1 MAIPGLN
8 WLPGVR
14 RWHAYNAA
22 IRVAWACH
30 ALQTQDASW
39 VLVDPIGGPADL
51 GSNDSDRPMVS
62 AVVATNGNH
71 ERAALEWNRE
81 TRVRLWAAPGSGL
94 DSPTWQRLPLGTG
107 WKDDWVVEDLT
118 GGGPGEVA
126 IRIPSRDLVVFGDAV
141 VNLAGRCLELLP
153 DRYCTDPARLR
164 ESIRRLVQTPFARAV
179 FAHGD
184 PIEEGASLR
193 IGALLR

>member
-22 IRVAWACH
+22 IRVEWACH

-39 VLVDPIGGPADL
+39 VLVDPIGGPEHL
-51 GSNDSDRPMVS
+51 GWNDSERPRVS
-62 AVVATNGNH
+62 AVIATNGNH
-71 ERAALEWNRE
+71 ERAALEWDRE
-81 TRVRLWAAPGSGL
+81 SRVRLWAASGSGL
-94 DSPTWQRLPLGTG
+94 DSTAWQRLPHGSG
-107 WKDDWVVEDLT
+107 WQDDWVVEDLT

-126 IRIPSRDLVVFGDAV
+126 LRISGMDLVVFGDAV
-141 VNLAGRCLELLP
+141 VNLAGRSLELLP

-164 ESIRRLVQTPFARAV
+164 ESIRRLVDAPFGRAV

-184 PIEEGASLR
+184 PIKDGASRR
-193 IGALLR
+193 IGSLLR

>member
-1 MAIPGLN
+1 MANPGLN

-14 RWHAYNAA
+14 RWHAYNAS
-22 IRVAWACH
+22 IRVEWACH
-30 ALQTQDASW
+30 AFQTQDASW
-39 VLVDPIGGPADL
+39 VLVDPIGGPSDL
-51 GSNDSDRPMVS
+51 GWNDSDRPGVS

-81 TRVRLWAAPGSGL
+81 TRVRLWAASGSGL
-94 DSPTWQRLPLGTG
+94 DSPTWHRLPPGPG
-107 WKDDWVVEDLT
+107 WKDHWVVEDLT

-141 VNLAGRCLELLP
+141 VNLAARGLELLP

-184 PIEEGASLR
+184 PIEEGASRR
-193 IGALLR
+193 IDALLR